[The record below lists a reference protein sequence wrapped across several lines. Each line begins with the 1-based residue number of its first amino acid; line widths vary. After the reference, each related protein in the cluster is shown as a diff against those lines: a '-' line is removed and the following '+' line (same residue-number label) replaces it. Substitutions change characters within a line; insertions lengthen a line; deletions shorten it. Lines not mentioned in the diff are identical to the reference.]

1 MAHTGHIRQCW
12 RGPSCPPCY
21 TELQYNHWSV
31 KGWLLTTDGGTT
43 TASEDTAPI
52 LAVAETP
59 PTPDSDD
66 KPEITMKS
74 LLEAGVH
81 FGHPTRR
88 WHPKMKPFVFTQRN
102 GIHIID
108 LQKTL
113 DRLEAAAE
121 FIRQVAMTGKKILFV
136 GTKKQAQDAVSSE
149 ALRAEQP
156 WVNQRWL
163 GGTLTNFRTIQSRI
177 DFLVRQEDRRAKGE
191 FAFLPKKE
199 AGRLEERIGKLNRYL
214 GGIKEMTE
222 MPGALYVID
231 AAREKIAIAEGRK
244 MGIPIVAIADTDC
257 NVDLIDYPIPGN
269 DDAIRALRLMTGR
282 IADAVVEG
290 AAEGQRIRQER
301 EAVAATA

>member
-1 MAHTGHIRQCW
+1 M
-12 RGPSCPPCY
+12 
-21 TELQYNHWSV
+21 
-31 KGWLLTTDGGTT
+31 TTDGGTI
-43 TASEDTAPI
+43 TASEETTTIQA
-52 LAVAETP
+52 AAETL
-59 PTPDSDD
+59 PTPENGDAS
-66 KPEITMKS
+66 EITMKT

-113 DRLEAAAE
+113 NRLEAAAE
-121 FIRQVAMTGKKILFV
+121 FVREIAMTGKKVLFV
-136 GTKKQAQDAVSSE
+136 GTKKQAQDAISSE
-149 ALRAEQP
+149 ATRADQP

-177 DFLVRQEDRRAKGE
+177 DYLVRQENRRAKGE
-191 FAFLPKKE
+191 FTFLPKKE
-199 AGRLEERIGKLNRYL
+199 AGRLEDRIAKLNRYL

-222 MPGALYVID
+222 MPGAIFIID

-282 IADAVVEG
+282 IADAVIEG
-290 AAEGQRIRQER
+290 AAEGQNMRQEG
-301 EAVAATA
+301 EAAVATA

>member
-1 MAHTGHIRQCW
+1 M
-12 RGPSCPPCY
+12 
-21 TELQYNHWSV
+21 
-31 KGWLLTTDGGTT
+31 TTDGGTT
-43 TASEDTAPI
+43 TAGEDTATI
-52 LAVAETP
+52 QAAADTP
-59 PTPDSDD
+59 PTPENGD
-66 KPEITMKS
+66 KPEITMKT

-113 DRLEAAAE
+113 NRLEAAAE
-121 FIRQVAMTGKKILFV
+121 FVREVAMSGKKVLFV
-136 GTKKQAQDAVSSE
+136 GTKKQAQDAISSE
-149 ALRAEQP
+149 ATRADQP

-177 DFLVRQEDRRAKGE
+177 DYLVRQEDRRSKGE

-199 AGRLEERIGKLNRYL
+199 AGRLEDRIAKLNRYL

-222 MPGALYVID
+222 MPGAIFVID

-269 DDAIRALRLMTGR
+269 DDAIRALRLMTGH
-282 IADAVVEG
+282 IADAIIEG
-290 AAEGQRIRQER
+290 VTEGQNMRQEG
-301 EAVAATA
+301 EAAAATA

>member
-1 MAHTGHIRQCW
+1 M
-12 RGPSCPPCY
+12 
-21 TELQYNHWSV
+21 
-31 KGWLLTTDGGTT
+31 TTDGGTT
-43 TASEDTAPI
+43 TPSEDIAPVE
-52 LAVAETP
+52 AAAEVQPAATP
-59 PTPDSDD
+59 EE
-66 KPEITMKS
+66 KPEVTMKS

-113 DRLEAAAE
+113 NRLQAAAE
-121 FIRQVAMTGKKILFV
+121 FARSVAMSGKKILFV
-136 GTKKQAQDAVSSE
+136 GTKKQAQDAVATE
-149 ALRAEQP
+149 AVRADQP

-177 DFLVRQEDRRAKGE
+177 DYLVRQEDRRSKGE
-191 FAFLPKKE
+191 FVFLPKKE
-199 AGRLEERIGKLNRYL
+199 AGRLEERIAKLNRYL
-214 GGIKEMTE
+214 GGIKTMTE
-222 MPGALYVID
+222 MPGAIYVID

-269 DDAIRALRLMTGR
+269 DDAIRALRLMTGY
-282 IADAVVEG
+282 IADAIVEG
-290 AAEGQRIRQER
+290 IAEGQRMRQE
-301 EAVAATA
+301 EETVAATA

>member
-1 MAHTGHIRQCW
+1 M
-12 RGPSCPPCY
+12 
-21 TELQYNHWSV
+21 
-31 KGWLLTTDGGTT
+31 TTDGATI
-43 TASEDTAPI
+43 TASEDTVAI
-52 LAVAETP
+52 QVAAETP
-59 PTPDSDD
+59 PTPENGD

-121 FIRQVAMTGKKILFV
+121 FVQQVATTGKKILFV
-136 GTKKQAQDAVSSE
+136 GTKKQAQDAVATE
-149 ALRAEQP
+149 AARSDQP

-191 FAFLPKKE
+191 FTFLPKKE
-199 AGRLEERIGKLNRYL
+199 AGRLEDRIAKLNRYL
-214 GGIKEMTE
+214 GGIKAMTE
-222 MPGALYVID
+222 MPGALFVID

-282 IADAVVEG
+282 IADAIVEG
-290 AAEGQRIRQER
+290 VAEGQNMRQER
-301 EAVAATA
+301 EAVGATA